1 MKPMWLALAVLAGL
15 GSAVDAHAVG
25 RLIDVNVIDRD
36 SNVQLPIIR
45 YHGRYYVAGEPGH
58 HYRIELQSLRDRR
71 ILGVVSVD
79 GVNAISGD
87 TAHWSQPG
95 YVLDAYRRFSVL
107 GWRKSEQQV
116 ADFLFTDLGQSYAA
130 LTGRPDNVGVIGV
143 AVFRERAPVE
153 PEATYFEAP
162 VPQIAIRDRRQSP
175 VLASPPMPAQATPME
190 AMPAE
195 AMRAQAMPAPAPP
208 PAPAAPAPVQEA
220 SAAMPQAQMAAQAAP
235 KRRSST
241 QVDTFGPLGTGHGER
256 EDSVVHTVDFQR
268 ASDTPD
274 EVVTIY
280 YDTRARLVAQGILPA
295 VPVHTPQAF
304 PGHYAPDP

>member
-25 RLIDVNVIDRD
+25 RLIDVNVVDRD
-36 SNVQLPIIR
+36 SHVQLPIIR

-58 HYRIELQSLRDRR
+58 HYRIELQSLGDRR
-71 ILGVVSVD
+71 VLGVISVD

-87 TAHWSQPG
+87 TAQWSQPG

-153 PEATYFEAP
+153 QEATYSEAP
-162 VPQIAIRDRRQSP
+162 EPQIAIRDRRQAP
-175 VLASPPMPAQATPME
+175 VVTPPPIY
-190 AMPAE
+190 
-195 AMRAQAMPAPAPP
+195 AQAMPAQAMRAQVMPA

-220 SAAMPQAQMAAQAAP
+220 SAPVPQAQLAKAAP
-235 KRRSST
+235 SRRST
-241 QVDTFGPLGTGHGER
+241 QADTLGPLGTGHGER

-268 ASDTPD
+268 TSDTPD

-295 VPVHTPQAF
+295 APVHAPQAF

>member
-1 MKPMWLALAVLAGL
+1 MKPMCLALAVLAGL
-15 GSAVDAHAVG
+15 ASAVDAHAVG
-25 RLIDVNVIDRD
+25 RLIDVNVVDRD

-58 HYRIELQSLRDRR
+58 HYRIELQSLRDRP

-87 TAHWSQPG
+87 TAQWSQPG

-143 AVFRERAPVE
+143 AVFRERMPAQ
-153 PEATYFEAP
+153 PEDTYFEASE
-162 VPQIAIRDRRQSP
+162 PQAAIKERRQPP
-175 VLASPPMPAQATPME
+175 VVA
-190 AMPAE
+190 
-195 AMRAQAMPAPAPP
+195 AQAMPAPAP
-208 PAPAAPAPVQEA
+208 AAPMQEA
-220 SAAMPQAQMAAQAAP
+220 SAPVPQAQMAKATPSRRSAQA
-235 KRRSST
+235 
-241 QVDTFGPLGTGHGER
+241 DTLGPLGTGHGER

-280 YDTRARLVAQGILPA
+280 YDTRSRLVARGILPA
-295 VPVHTPQAF
+295 TPVHTPQAF

>member
-15 GSAVDAHAVG
+15 GLAVDAHAVG
-25 RLIDVNVIDRD
+25 RLVDVNVVDRD

-71 ILGVVSVD
+71 VLGVVSVD

-87 TAHWSQPG
+87 TAQWSQPG
-95 YVLDAYRRFSVL
+95 YVLGAYRRFSVL

-143 AVFRERAPVE
+143 AVFRERAPAQPE
-153 PEATYFEAP
+153 DAYLEATK
-162 VPQIAIRDRRQSP
+162 PQAAIKERGQSP
-175 VLASPPMPAQATPME
+175 VMAS
-190 AMPAE
+190 
-195 AMRAQAMPAPAPP
+195 QAMPT
-208 PAPAAPAPVQEA
+208 PAPAAPAPMQEA
-220 SAAMPQAQMAAQAAP
+220 STPVQQAQMAKAAP
-235 KRRSST
+235 AQRSV
-241 QVDTFGPLGTGHGER
+241 QADTLGPLGTGHGER

-274 EVVTIY
+274 DVVTIY
-280 YDTRARLVAQGILPA
+280 YDTRARLIAQGVLPA
-295 VPVHTPQAF
+295 APIHTPQAF

>member
-1 MKPMWLALAVLAGL
+1 MKPMWLALAILAGL
-15 GSAVDAHAVG
+15 GAAVDAHAVG
-25 RLIDVNVIDRD
+25 RLVDVNVIDRD
-36 SNVQLPIIR
+36 SHMQLPIIR

-58 HYRIELQSLRDRR
+58 HYRIELQSQLDRR
-71 ILGVVSVD
+71 ILSVVSVD

-116 ADFLFTDLGQSYAA
+116 AGFLFTDLGQSYAA

-143 AVFRERAPVE
+143 AVFRERPPVE
-153 PEATYFEAP
+153 QETTYFEAP
-162 VPQIAIRDRRQSP
+162 EPQIAIKDRRQPP
-175 VLASPPMPAQATPME
+175 VVASQPMPTQ

-195 AMRAQAMPAPAPP
+195 AIRAQVM
-208 PAPAAPAPVQEA
+208 PAPAAPVAPVQEA
-220 SAAMPQAQMAAQAAP
+220 GAVVPQARMAAP
-235 KRRSST
+235 KRRSA
-241 QVDTFGPLGTGHGER
+241 QADTFGPLGTGHGER
-256 EDSVVHTVDFQR
+256 EDSVVHTVDFER
-268 ASDTPD
+268 ASATPD
-274 EVVTIY
+274 EIVTIY
-280 YDTRARLVAQGILPA
+280 YDTRARLMAQGILPA